1 MKAVKR
7 LSWGMPVAA
16 MAVGAFALTGG
27 AFGAMSG
34 PSLPAPIAA
43 SAVVQDAAPAG
54 IDGQT
59 WEEMSKKRAGVP
71 LIRVNGRLVANYK
84 GSERGF

>member
-7 LSWGMPVAA
+7 LSWGLPVAA
-16 MAVGAFALTGG
+16 MAVGAFALSSG

-34 PSLPAPIAA
+34 PSLPTPIAA
-43 SAVVQDAAPAG
+43 SAVTQEAAPAG
-54 IDGQT
+54 IDGET
-59 WEEMSKKRAGVP
+59 WQEMATKRAGVP